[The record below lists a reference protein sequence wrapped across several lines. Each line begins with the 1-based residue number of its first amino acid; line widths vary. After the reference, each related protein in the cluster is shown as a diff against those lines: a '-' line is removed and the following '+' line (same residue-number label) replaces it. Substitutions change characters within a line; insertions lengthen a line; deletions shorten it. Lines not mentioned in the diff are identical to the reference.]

1 MVPPVSV
8 WGNGSLLI
16 HFVWRPTV
24 PAAFP
29 CTEAAAASAGM
40 AGNASTEKRSLVWKR
55 DGIWADHEGSGAQ
68 ELW

>member
-1 MVPPVSV
+1 M
-8 WGNGSLLI
+8 
-16 HFVWRPTV
+16 

-29 CTEAAAASAGM
+29 CTEAAAACAASAGM